1 MSISPLCSFNQV
13 LLKTV
18 IQTTAPAMAHTGLT
32 GSPYVICGYERKR
45 HKSDQMQEENLEK
58 GLRRFVRS
66 FGQDTLSINSRD
78 TESYRLAVIML
89 DQEVT
94 QEEADIEIGIA
105 NLMVHKRQRTM
116 VLRGDMSNN
125 A

>member
-1 MSISPLCSFNQV
+1 MSLIL
-13 LLKTV
+13 
-18 IQTTAPAMAHTGLT
+18 A
-32 GSPYVICGYERKR
+32 
-45 HKSDQMQEENLEK
+45 D
-58 GLRRFVRS
+58 
-66 FGQDTLSINSRD
+66 SID
-78 TESYRLAVIML
+78 TESYRLAVML